1 MVPADA
7 REGRRVM
14 RWTTLDGAAP
24 RIIAHRG
31 ASGLRPE
38 HTMAGYQLALAQG
51 ADVIE
56 PDLVPSADG
65 VLFARHEPILTHS
78 TDIAARPDFAER
90 KRDGDWHSADLS
102 AAQINRLRALQP
114 YPGRSREFDGRFAI
128 PRFAQLI
135 GWAAEAAQ
143 AGNTEIFLY
152 PEIKHPSELAARGI
166 DPVGCFIEAV
176 RKVPAGV
183 RIWVQC
189 FEPEPLRRVFDATG
203 LPCALLL
210 DAEDD
215 WHAALAQHGDWL
227 ARLGVNKQLLEQ
239 GIVAA
244 AHARGLAVDA
254 WTFRDDALAPGC
266 SSATDELQAAMKLGV
281 DGLFCDFPATGIAA
295 RDAA

>member
-7 REGRRVM
+7 CKGWRVM
-14 RWTTLDGAAP
+14 RWATLDGSAP

-38 HTMAGYQLALAQG
+38 HTMAGYQLALMQG

-78 TDIAARPDFAER
+78 TDITARPEFADR

-102 AAQINRLRALQP
+102 AAQIDCLRALQP

-135 GWAAEAAQ
+135 DWAAEAAQ
-143 AGNTEIFLY
+143 ARNAEVLLY
-152 PEIKHPSELAARGI
+152 PEIKHPGELASRGI
-166 DPVGCFIEAV
+166 DPVECFIEAV
-176 RKVPAGV
+176 RSVPPGV

-189 FEPEPLRRVFDATG
+189 FEPEPLRRIFDATG

-215 WHAALAQHGDWL
+215 WRVALAQHGEWL

-239 GIVAA
+239 GIVAE
-244 AHARGLAVDA
+244 AHMRGLAVDA
-254 WTFRDDALAPGC
+254 WTFRDDAIAPGH
-266 SSATDELQAAMKLGV
+266 SSAIDELHAAMKHGV

-295 RDAA
+295 RGTM